1 MENKII
7 SQLVENTGN
16 LILNNQQLVKNNEL
30 ALQIIEHQQKNLS
43 QCKKRTKELTAY
55 LKQEHQTLTDKK
67 KRSIQE
73 ENQYQFITKLL
84 IENR

>member
-30 ALQIIEHQQKNLS
+30 ALQIIEQQY
-43 QCKKRTKELTAY
+43 KKTEELTAY
-55 LKQEHQTLTDKK
+55 LKQEYQALTDKK

-73 ENQYQFITKLL
+73 ENQYQFIKKLL
-84 IENR
+84 LENR

>member
-43 QCKKRTKELTAY
+43 QCKQRTKELTAY
-55 LKQEHQTLTDKK
+55 LKQEYKTLTDKK

-73 ENQYQFITKLL
+73 ENQYQFIKKLL